1 MFEDFQDGAGEDE
14 SGKKRRAM
22 SLGISLLIYG
32 GLAAGL
38 AVVAATASAVLP
50 KEREVP
56 VEFAELPPE
65 LEAPSEPEPEPPPPP
80 KPKKKAAGRPAR
92 PRHAEEHPRRAALGG
107 RGRSRGGG

>member
-1 MFEDFQDGAGEDE
+1 MFEDFQDGAGDDE

-50 KEREVP
+50 KVKEVP
-56 VEFAELPPE
+56 VEFAELP
-65 LEAPSEPEPEPPPPP
+65 LEIDAAPEPEPPPPP
-80 KPKKKAAGRPAR
+80 PPKAKKPKAAPRPA
-92 PRHAEEHPRRAALGG
+92 AARQDSGPPK
-107 RGRSRGGG
+107 SIPDE